1 MDLPAAARAA
11 VYQLAA
17 RMVLRE
23 PDQALLA
30 TLREPNVLAVLDR
43 VAPGVADDLSDWTPE
58 RAEEADV
65 AFTGLFLL
73 PNGVATR
80 AEAWLGPGGG
90 RPLRSSVA
98 QALQALGREVTQEQ
112 GRLPL
117 DHASL
122 LFDLAAH
129 LLREMPPDELLAAD
143 LLDPWTRRFAEAL
156 SAAEAPRLYVALG
169 HLLAT
174 LHPSTPERG
183 AQPS

>member
-1 MDLPAAARAA
+1 MHIGAVRDVVVTGLDAPAATRTGERRRLWVARHVGDGPAC
-11 VYQLAA
+11 V
-17 RMVLRE
+17 E
-23 PDQALLA
+23 S
-30 TLREPNVLAVLDR
+30 
-43 VAPGVADDLSDWTPE
+43 DLE

-65 AFTGLFLL
+65 AFAGLFLL

-174 LHPSTPERG
+174 LHPSPPERG